1 MQPLTSKI
9 ANAPILIV
17 EDGEFNRDLIAK
29 ALKKSGFKAIEF
41 AENGKVALEKTYL
54 LKPSL
59 VILDIDMP
67 VMDGFEYCERIR
79 KNSAFNFMPIL
90 VQTALEDRE
99 VKLRA
104 LSSGADDFL
113 YKPLDQIELVLRAR
127 IHLERHAL
135 IQDKEEMCQY
145 LTMGMKD
152 LKQKIDDLNK
162 VSGQKAIMHYFEK
175 HFDML
180 ETVALNYDPKVA

>member
-145 LTMGMKD
+145 LTMDTKD
-152 LKQKIDDLNK
+152 LVGHGKIISN
-162 VSGQKAIMHYFEK
+162 I
-175 HFDML
+175 
-180 ETVALNYDPKVA
+180 